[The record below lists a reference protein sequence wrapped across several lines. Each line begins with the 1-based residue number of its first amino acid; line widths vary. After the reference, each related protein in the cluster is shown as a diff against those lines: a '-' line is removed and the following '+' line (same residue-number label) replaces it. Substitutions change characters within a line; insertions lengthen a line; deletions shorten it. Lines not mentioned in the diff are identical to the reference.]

1 MIEGRLKRA
10 GFRALERAGVIAV
23 SEVLARGIA
32 ILAYHGITEAPESPL
47 SNVRRLH
54 VWKGMFEEHL
64 RFLGSRWRP
73 VPLSTVSEAMDTGR
87 RLPPRTV
94 AVTIDDGYRNVLT
107 VALPLLKRFGVPATV
122 FVLTGVGRERR
133 MWIDRLEAVI
143 EATSVPFL
151 HWEGRTFPLRSVTT
165 KAEAIRALT
174 RIFRELGIR
183 REAALEEL
191 RTLLGKPSEPP
202 NPDRDLL
209 TPAEVRA
216 LRDAGLEIGSHAE
229 DHEPLTARPLEEM
242 RSALAKSRRVLE
254 TDLGDG
260 RYALS
265 YPYGAWNAQLARVV
279 QEAGFCCAVTT
290 DPGLNR
296 PGGDRFGLKRLLV
309 GADDNL
315 PRLRASISGLRHVL
329 RPIGAVSRSY
339 DA

>member
-23 SEVLARGIA
+23 SEVLARGVA
-32 ILAYHGITEAPESPL
+32 ILAYHGVTEAPDSPL
-47 SNVRRLH
+47 SNLRRLH
-54 VWKGMFEEHL
+54 VWKGLFEEHL
-64 RFLGSRWRP
+64 RFLCSRWRP

-87 RLPPRTV
+87 RLAPRTV

-107 VALPLLKRFGVPATV
+107 AALPLLKSFRVPATV
-122 FVLTGVGRERR
+122 FVLTGAGRERR

-143 EATSVPFL
+143 EATSVSFL
-151 HWEGRTFPLRSVTT
+151 RWEGRRFPLTSITT

-174 RIFRELGIR
+174 PIFRGLGAR
-183 REAALEEL
+183 REPALEEL
-191 RTLLGKPSEPP
+191 RTLLGNPSEPP

-216 LRDAGLEIGSHAE
+216 LRDAGLEIGSHA
-229 DHEPLTARPLEEM
+229 DHHEPLTDRPLEEL
-242 RSALAKSRRVLE
+242 RSVLAKSRQALE
-254 TDLGDG
+254 TDLGAG

-265 YPYGAWNAQLARVV
+265 YPYGAWNAQLARMV

-296 PGGDRFGLKRLLV
+296 PGADRFGLKRLLV
-309 GADDNL
+309 GADDSI
-315 PRLRASISGLRHVL
+315 PRLRASLSGLRHFL
-329 RPIGAVSRSY
+329 RPIGAGLPI
-339 DA
+339 